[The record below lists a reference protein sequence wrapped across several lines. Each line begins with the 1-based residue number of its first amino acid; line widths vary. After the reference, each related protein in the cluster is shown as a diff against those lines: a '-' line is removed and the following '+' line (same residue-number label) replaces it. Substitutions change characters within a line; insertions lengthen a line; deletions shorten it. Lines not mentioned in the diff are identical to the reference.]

1 MESFPS
7 LTFLQGEGGPGVPL
21 PEEAGK
27 NVWEAKTMH
36 ANFANQM
43 SNSGWKLSLIDFYP
57 AIEHVFMHKSVIAY
71 RNVYNNSNRK
81 AYTRLLSKF
90 SFK

>member
-1 MESFPS
+1 MESFPT
-7 LTFLQGEGGPGVPL
+7 LTFLQGESGQGVPL

-43 SNSGWKLSLIDFYP
+43 SNSG
-57 AIEHVFMHKSVIAY
+57 
-71 RNVYNNSNRK
+71 
-81 AYTRLLSKF
+81 
-90 SFK
+90 